1 MSNNFLVS
9 DNINGVIARHD
20 SGSQTDIKI
29 IFEKLDAETGIAKE
43 KIETNS
49 FNAAITNSFSP
60 LDLKPGFLIAN
71 GTDGYFKYLSSEGKS
86 QGSNQNIEL
95 LSGSYNVYAI
105 DSEGKRYGLREL
117 RSSSNGVAMR
127 LHHEIK
133 DEKQNWIPS
142 PDGEPISISLSLA
155 STGTNTILQSG
166 EVSLRISRLGMLN
179 NSIAFYPVSDPLTGI
194 ITLNGNEYLPSD
206 SKYLSTALQLAKNHD
221 LLVNP
226 ILMPAYQESVDISL
240 KNLDPSISHGL
251 LLLVDGNQQNLF
263 SSYSLAN
270 PGGASQFL
278 SIATGDGSLMFG
290 VEDLLSTSLASDRD
304 FNDLLIQ
311 SSGYKVINI

>member
-1 MSNNFLVS
+1 MSNKFLVS

-20 SGSQTDIKI
+20 SGSQADIKL

-49 FNAAITNSFSP
+49 FKAATTNSFSP
-60 LDLKPGFLIAN
+60 LDLKQGLLIAN

-86 QGSNQNIEL
+86 QGSNQNIAL
-95 LSGSYNVYAI
+95 SSGSYNVYAI

-127 LHHEIK
+127 LHHEK
-133 DEKQNWIPS
+133 DDKGNLVPS

-263 SSYSLAN
+263 SSYSSAN
-270 PGGASQFL
+270 PAGASQFL

-290 VEDLLSTSLASDRD
+290 VEDLLSTSHVSDRD

-311 SSGYKVINI
+311 SSGYKVISI